1 MRAYGPPDPLDHEG
15 VRSSRSE
22 PTHHL
27 QLDFRRE
34 SRVRADRGRIH
45 TDLCG
50 YAVARRGGADA
61 LRGVRLPGGVR
72 LARVSSPAKTFV
84 DEDSQAG
91 PDLQAL
97 FHRLN
102 NQLGVLLAQA
112 ELLEAKSPDDASR
125 VRAAEVLTSTL
136 AALGTVREIRQRS
149 ELAAG

>member
-1 MRAYGPPDPLDHEG
+1 M
-15 VRSSRSE
+15 
-22 PTHHL
+22 
-27 QLDFRRE
+27 
-34 SRVRADRGRIH
+34 I
-45 TDLCG
+45 
-50 YAVARRGGADA
+50 
-61 LRGVRLPGGVR
+61 
-72 LARVSSPAKTFV
+72 SPAKTSV